1 MNTKK
6 ALDRAWQVALYVLS
20 EERRVM
26 GDAMSEAEYQRRYR
40 DAYDSVWGDHEAKNR
55 NTRGKS

>member
-1 MNTKK
+1 
-6 ALDRAWQVALYVLS
+6 
-20 EERRVM
+20 M